1 MRLATFFAVLLPLSI
16 AACQTITPEQQRA
29 MDNQQCAAYGF
40 KRGTT
45 PFADCLMRLDLDR
58 RADRRAR
65 LNDPVIIY
73 GPTYGRYGWW

>member
-1 MRLATFFAVLLPLSI
+1 MRLATLFAILLPVLI

-29 MDNQQCAAYGF
+29 IDTQTCSSYGF

-58 RADRRAR
+58 RADRRAQ

-73 GPTYGRYGWW
+73 GPGYGRYGW